1 MNPTIAHAV
10 ANGWIKFPES
20 APKPAPKPKRVL
32 ASREQFDCRLAWR
45 LWNEGATL
53 TYVARAIGVRRGAVM
68 SLIREGR
75 P

>member
-10 ANGWIKFPES
+10 SKGWIKFPES
-20 APKPAPKPKRVL
+20 APNPKRVL

-53 TYVARAIGVRRGAVM
+53 TYVARAVGVRRGAVM
-68 SLIREGR
+68 AVIREGR